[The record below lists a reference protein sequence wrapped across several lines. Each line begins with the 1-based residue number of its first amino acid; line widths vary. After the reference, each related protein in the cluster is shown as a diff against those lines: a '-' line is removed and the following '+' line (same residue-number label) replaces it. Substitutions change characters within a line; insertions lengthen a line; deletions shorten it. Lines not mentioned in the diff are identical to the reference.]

1 MWSIL
6 WVVCLGDFDGGYN
19 VVQFGVHRRCKQCYP
34 EIITVQVN
42 PKLKYSP
49 VFHLRI
55 SLFVPC
61 SSLFGVQFIFKVHT

>member
-34 EIITVQVN
+34 EIITVFPCKSGTPVVN
-42 PKLKYSP
+42 E
-49 VFHLRI
+49 
-55 SLFVPC
+55 
-61 SSLFGVQFIFKVHT
+61 G